1 MERLKENA
9 YNMYNIL
16 YIYIPMW
23 TYFCYHTRKEQ
34 ICQQIRDFIFSIIFI
49 SFIIYY
55 IGLTRIGNC
64 SIMKAR

>member
-23 TYFCYHTRKEQ
+23 TYFYYHTRKEQ
-34 ICQQIRDFIFSIIFI
+34 ICQQIRDFNI
-49 SFIIYY
+49 IIYY
-55 IGLTRIGNC
+55 IGIDTHWEL
-64 SIMKAR
+64 

>member
-9 YNMYNIL
+9 YNYNIL

-34 ICQQIRDFIFSIIFI
+34 ICQQIRDFNI
-49 SFIIYY
+49 FIIYY

>member
-9 YNMYNIL
+9 YNYNIL

-34 ICQQIRDFIFSIIFI
+34 ICQQIRDFNI
-49 SFIIYY
+49 FIIYY
-55 IGLTRIGNC
+55 IGIDMHWEL
-64 SIMKAR
+64 

>member
-9 YNMYNIL
+9 YNYNIL

-34 ICQQIRDFIFSIIFI
+34 ICQQIRDFNIFL
-49 SFIIYY
+49 FIIYY

-64 SIMKAR
+64 SILKAR

>member
-9 YNMYNIL
+9 YNYNIL

-23 TYFCYHTRKEQ
+23 MNFYHHTRKEQ
-34 ICQQIRDFIFSIIFI
+34 ICQQIRDFNI
-49 SFIIYY
+49 FIIYY

>member
-9 YNMYNIL
+9 YNYNIL

-34 ICQQIRDFIFSIIFI
+34 ICQQIRDFNI
-49 SFIIYY
+49 FIIYY
-55 IGLTRIGNC
+55 IGLTHIGTC

>member
-9 YNMYNIL
+9 YNYNIL

-34 ICQQIRDFIFSIIFI
+34 ICQQIRDFNI

-55 IGLTRIGNC
+55 IGLTRIETC

>member
-9 YNMYNIL
+9 YNYNIL

-34 ICQQIRDFIFSIIFI
+34 ICQQIRDFNIF
-49 SFIIYY
+49 YY
-55 IGLTRIGNC
+55 ILYWIDTHW
-64 SIMKAR
+64 KL

>member
-9 YNMYNIL
+9 YNIL

-34 ICQQIRDFIFSIIFI
+34 ICQQIRDFD
-49 SFIIYY
+49 FIIYY
-55 IGLTRIGNC
+55 IGLTHIGTC

>member
-9 YNMYNIL
+9 YNIL

-34 ICQQIRDFIFSIIFI
+34 ICQQIRDFISIIY
-49 SFIIYY
+49 SIIYY
-55 IGLTRIGNC
+55 IGIDIHWEL
-64 SIMKAR
+64 

>member
-9 YNMYNIL
+9 YNIL

-34 ICQQIRDFIFSIIFI
+34 ICQQIRDFM
-49 SFIIYY
+49 FIIYY
-55 IGLTRIGNC
+55 IELTRIGTC

>member
-9 YNMYNIL
+9 YNYNIL

-34 ICQQIRDFIFSIIFI
+34 ICQQIRDFNI
-49 SFIIYY
+49 FIIYY

-64 SIMKAR
+64 SIMKTR

>member
-9 YNMYNIL
+9 YNIL

-23 TYFCYHTRKEQ
+23 TYFYYHTRKKQ
-34 ICQQIRDFIFSIIFI
+34 ICQQIRDFI
-49 SFIIYY
+49 FIIYY
-55 IGLTRIGNC
+55 IGLTRIGTC

>member
-9 YNMYNIL
+9 YNIL

-23 TYFCYHTRKEQ
+23 MNFYYHTRKER
-34 ICQQIRDFIFSIIFI
+34 ICQQILH
-49 SFIIYY
+49 IIYY
-55 IGLTRIGNC
+55 IGLTHIGNC

>member
-9 YNMYNIL
+9 YNYNIL

-34 ICQQIRDFIFSIIFI
+34 ICQQIRDFNI
-49 SFIIYY
+49 SIIYY

>member
-9 YNMYNIL
+9 YNIL

-34 ICQQIRDFIFSIIFI
+34 ICQQIRDFG
-49 SFIIYY
+49 FIIYY
-55 IGLTRIGNC
+55 IGLTHIGTC

>member
-9 YNMYNIL
+9 YNYNIL

-34 ICQQIRDFIFSIIFI
+34 ICQQIKEILLLYNILELTH
-49 SFIIYY
+49 
-55 IGLTRIGNC
+55 IGTC